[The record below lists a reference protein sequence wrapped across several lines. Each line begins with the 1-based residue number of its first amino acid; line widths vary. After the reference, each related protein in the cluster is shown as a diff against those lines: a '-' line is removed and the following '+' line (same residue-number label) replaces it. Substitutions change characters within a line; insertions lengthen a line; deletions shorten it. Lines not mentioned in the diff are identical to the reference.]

1 MPLDEQLEREC
12 ARAVE
17 AEVTMRE
24 HVRRMEELYPKAV
37 AVTMAIRH
45 SMIEMLSFVNAIRNG
60 LGAKRMVGEAS
71 QGVAQKSVE
80 DTPLFAA
87 LPMSARCGSEARKD
101 ELATAQEWKEI
112 WTGDRIAKVPDPKK
126 VEASLH
132 RAGDHTQD
140 REEGES

>member
-24 HVRRMEELYPKAV
+24 HVRRMEELYPKALV
-37 AVTMAIRH
+37 VTMAIRH

-87 LPMSARCGSEARKD
+87 LPMSARGSSET
-101 ELATAQEWKEI
+101 LATAQDWKEI

-140 REEGES
+140 REEGEV